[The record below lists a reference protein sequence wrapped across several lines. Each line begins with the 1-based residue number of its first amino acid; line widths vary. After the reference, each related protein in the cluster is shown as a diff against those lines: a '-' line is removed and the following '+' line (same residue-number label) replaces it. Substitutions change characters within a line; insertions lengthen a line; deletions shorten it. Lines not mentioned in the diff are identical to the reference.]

1 MILFM
6 IHVKPF
12 EVYKMNYQE
21 IVNETFVLIA
31 AYVMLLYSEFVPDY
45 DIRYYIGWFH
55 IGLFAGNL
63 VVNLSIMVYESCGK
77 IKLVCKKKYLIRKH
91 RHE

>member
-45 DIRYYIGWFH
+45 DMRYYLRILFLFKTFKSILPFH
-55 IGLFAGNL
+55 FFLTI
-63 VVNLSIMVYESCGK
+63 I
-77 IKLVCKKKYLIRKH
+77 
-91 RHE
+91 